1 MQLQIS
7 LVSSLHI
14 YSHFHSY
21 MRSEWFFSLPFIS
34 ISLNHFKKKKSVIF
48 NIYIIFI
55 KPFFSL
61 KGKKKY
67 KFSVTVASLSVFLIY
82 WELILKKKK
91 TLAFKTFTCFSFFTF
106 CTTYVCTHRHKI
118 KDKMVEKDKRKRN
131 QAPVLYLVNFRLTW
145 LIIYFCLLPRICH
158 QTLPFSLPPFYYY

>member
-1 MQLQIS
+1 M
-7 LVSSLHI
+7 
-14 YSHFHSY
+14 
-21 MRSEWFFSLPFIS
+21 
-34 ISLNHFKKKKSVIF
+34 IF

-82 WELILKKKK
+82 WELTLKKKK
-91 TLAFKTFTCFSFFTF
+91 KKPLAYKIFTCFSFFTF